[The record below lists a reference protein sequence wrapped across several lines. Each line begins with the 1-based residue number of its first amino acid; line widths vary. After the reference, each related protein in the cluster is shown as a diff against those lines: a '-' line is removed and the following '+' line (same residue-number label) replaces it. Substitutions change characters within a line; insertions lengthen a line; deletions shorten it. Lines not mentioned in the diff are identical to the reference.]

1 MRAKSK
7 HRRYHPFERAVY
19 RWRWREPESELERE
33 YVRNPAAFGPSSTWP
48 WFADAVWRA
57 CQ

>member
-19 RWRWREPESELERE
+19 RWRWRELSELERE